1 MKLKVAKRTGHWFKI
16 YCTENNA
23 LVMTNNK
30 VFHHDNLTV
39 KATDSEQKMV
49 DKVFQKSVNRLLE
62 VGFDTSRISLLSL
75 VDKEAN
81 KYHLQHLHHI
91 HITNPLK
98 TSFIAPFDQRL
109 KEKNVWNVLP
119 KVFARCGQYN
129 LQNILN
135 LLCLYIINNNC
146 LYNNTCTISYV

>member
-1 MKLKVAKRTGHWFKI
+1 MKIIKYYATVKKDEAEGCKKNGLLVLHWFKI
-16 YCTENNA
+16 YYTENNA

-91 HITNPLK
+91 HIT
-98 TSFIAPFDQRL
+98 R
-109 KEKNVWNVLP
+109 EKL
-119 KVFARCGQYN
+119 
-129 LQNILN
+129 ILN
-135 LLCLYIINNNC
+135 
-146 LYNNTCTISYV
+146 